1 MNTTLIPL
9 LSWAFHLG
17 DLTLLNVQKE
27 NTEFPFEEIVLP
39 HDWSAKEPLSEN
51 YSSGTGYAKGGIG
64 WYKKTFQYQPSFEHQ
79 EIFIH
84 FEGVYKNS
92 QVYLNGI
99 HLGTYPNGFLPFS
112 YCITPY
118 LNRHEDNI
126 ICVKVDHEDTADSR
140 WYTGS
145 GMTRLAYLEIK
156 DPVHLTKYGFSHK
169 ILNLNQEEAI
179 LYFSSEVKNTMKK
192 EAHGELIHEIYDENG
207 DKVLQVSKAFKLNAS
222 SEDTLVIEANLNQP
236 KLWDLDKP
244 HLYTV
249 KSSLWHSGDDY
260 PSLQNTTRIGIQRSR
275 FDADTGFYLNGN
287 PIKLQGVC
295 LHEDGGT
302 LGNAMYKEIWK
313 IRLLRLKEAGVNAL
327 RMSHNPHMN
336 ELYDLSDELGF
347 LVIEE
352 AFDEWEGPKNK
363 WYKGHNV
370 YPPKHG
376 GSHEYF
382 DQWHEH
388 DLKTMVLR
396 GRHHPS
402 IILWS
407 LGNEVDYP
415 NDPYCHPLFETMI
428 GNNDKNKP
436 KEEMMYN
443 PEKPNAER
451 LVPLAKKL
459 TQIVKQLDQTRPVT
473 FASAFPELS
482 SRLGLFEVFDVMG
495 YNYKE
500 HLFKEDHHRFKNL
513 CLLDSENGHELS
525 KWQIVENSPHIA
537 GQFIWTGIDYLGESR
552 PSWPNHGSSSGLLKT
567 SGEKKAEYYH
577 RASLWSTDPLL
588 RLFTANLGSAPED
601 FTSFRETYAYKE
613 GDDIEI
619 RCFTNVDPITLK
631 INGKILGTFNR
642 SEGGYISL
650 VIPFEPGILEAFSEK
665 TDITLSH
672 HLHTPSHV
680 IKLKAEILDRSEDLL
695 QVRIEATDEKGIP
708 VLDSSS
714 EIKCLVTGG
723 TLLALDN
730 GNLSDTTLFSS
741 STRKLH
747 QGHLVAYIRVFG
759 ADQKIEVQ
767 FESEDLEG
775 VTLCL

>member
-1 MNTTLIPL
+1 MNTKIIPL
-9 LSWAFHLG
+9 QKWGFHLG
-17 DLTLLNVQKE
+17 DLTLDDVQKD

-64 WYKKTFQYQPSFEHQ
+64 WYKKTFQYEPSFEHK
-79 EIFIH
+79 EVFIH

-99 HLGTYPNGFLPFS
+99 HLGTYPNGYLPFS

-118 LNRHEDNI
+118 LHMHEDNL

-156 DPVHLTKYGFSHK
+156 DPVHLKKYGFSHK
-169 ILNLNQEEAI
+169 ILKLNPEEA
-179 LYFSSEVKNTMKK
+179 LLNFSSEVKNSTNNT
-192 EAHGELIHEIYDENG
+192 AHGDLIHEIYDEDGN
-207 DKVLQVSKAFKLNAS
+207 KVLQVSKTFNLKEN
-222 SEDTLVIEANLNQP
+222 SEAILDIEANLLHP
-236 KLWDLDKP
+236 KLWNLDMP
-244 HLYTV
+244 YLYTV
-249 KSSLWHSGDDY
+249 KTLLWQSGDTS
-260 PSLQNTTRIGIQRSR
+260 PSLQNTTRIGIQRFR
-275 FDADTGFYLNGN
+275 FDADKGFYLNGES
-287 PIKLQGVC
+287 IKLKGVC

-313 IRLLRLKEAGVNAL
+313 KRLLLLKEAGVNAL
-327 RMSHNPHMN
+327 RMSHNPHME
-336 ELYDLSDELGF
+336 ELYDLTDELGF

-363 WYKGHNV
+363 WHKGHNV

-382 DQWHEH
+382 EEWHEH

-396 GRHHPS
+396 GRNHPS

-451 LVPLAKKL
+451 LVPLARKL

-482 SRLGLFEVFDVMG
+482 AKLGLFEVFDVMG

-500 HLFKEDHHRFKNL
+500 HLFEEDHKQFKNL
-513 CLLDSENGHELS
+513 CLIDSENGHGLS
-525 KWQIVENSPHIA
+525 KWQVVENSPYIA

-552 PSWPNHGSSSGLLKT
+552 PSWPNHGSNSGLLKT

-577 RASLWSTDPLL
+577 RASLWSKQPVL
-588 RLFTANLGSAPED
+588 RMFTAKPGSATED
-601 FTSFRETYAYKE
+601 FASFRESYAYNE
-613 GDDIEI
+613 GDSIEI
-619 RCFTNVDPITLK
+619 RCLTNADPITLK
-631 INGKILGTFNR
+631 INEKNLGTFKR

-650 VIPFEPGILEAFSEK
+650 VIPYEPGILEAFSEREDTK
-665 TDITLSH
+665 LSH
-672 HLHTPSHV
+672 ILHTPSHAT
-680 IKLKAEILDRSEDLL
+680 KLKAEILDHSADLL
-695 QVRIEATDEKGIP
+695 QVRIQAIDEKEIP

-714 EIKCLVTGG
+714 EIKCLVSGG

-730 GNLSDTTLFSS
+730 GDLSDTTLFSS
-741 STRKLH
+741 SIKKLS
-747 QGHLVAYIRVFG
+747 QGHLVAYIRILD
-759 ADQKIEVQ
+759 ADKKITVQ
-767 FESEDLEG
+767 FESVDLEG

>member
-1 MNTTLIPL
+1 MSTKIIPL
-9 LSWAFHLG
+9 QRWVFHLG
-17 DLTLLNVQKE
+17 DLPLEEVQKDSA
-27 NTEFPFEEIVLP
+27 EFPFEEILLP

-51 YSSGTGYAKGGIG
+51 YSSGTGYAKGGTG
-64 WYKKTFQYQPSFEHQ
+64 WYKRAFSYEPSFEHQ
-79 EIFIH
+79 EVYLQ

-118 LNRHEDNI
+118 LKRQGDNL
-126 ICVKVDHEDTADSR
+126 ICVRVDHEDTADSR

-145 GMTRLAYLEIK
+145 GMTRLAYLELK
-156 DPVHLTKYGFSHK
+156 DPVHLKKYGFSHE
-169 ILNLNQEEAI
+169 ILTLNPDEAH
-179 LYFSSEVKNTMKK
+179 LKFSSAVKNTLS
-192 EAHGELIHEIYDENG
+192 EAAHGELIHELYDESG
-207 DKVLQVSKAFKLNAS
+207 TMALQVSKAFSLEEN
-222 SEDTLVIEANLNQP
+222 SEAVLETEAALLQP
-236 KLWDLDKP
+236 KLWNLDAP

-249 KSSLWHSGDDY
+249 KTFLRQRGDEA
-260 PSLQNTTRIGIQRSR
+260 PRLQDTTRIGIQRFR
-275 FDADTGFYLNGN
+275 FDADTGFTLNEKS
-287 PIKLQGVC
+287 IKLKGVC

-302 LGNAMYKEIWK
+302 LGNAMYQEIWK
-313 IRLLRLKEAGVNAL
+313 RRLLLLKEAGVNAL

-363 WYKGHNV
+363 WHKGHNV

-382 DQWHEH
+382 EEWHEH
-388 DLKTMVLR
+388 DLETMVLR
-396 GRHHPS
+396 GRNHPS

-415 NDPYCHPLFETMI
+415 NDPYCHPLFETMT

-451 LVPLAKKL
+451 LVPLARKL
-459 TQIVKQLDQTRPVT
+459 CQIVKKLDHTRPVT

-482 SRLGLFEVFDVMG
+482 AELGLFEVFDVMG

-500 HLFKEDHHRFKNL
+500 HLFADDHQRFKTL
-513 CLLDSENGHELS
+513 CLLDSENGHELK
-525 KWQIVENSPHIA
+525 KWQIVENSPYIA

-577 RASLWSTDPLL
+577 RASLWSTEPVL
-588 RLFTANLGSAPED
+588 RLFTAKPGSAPED
-601 FTSFRETYAYKE
+601 FTSFRETYAYTE
-613 GDDIEI
+613 GDSLEI
-619 RCFTNVDPITLK
+619 RCFTNVDPITVKLNEK
-631 INGKILGTFNR
+631 NLGTFKRND
-642 SEGGYISL
+642 SGYIRL
-650 VIPFEPGILEAFSEK
+650 VIPFESGILEAFSEK
-665 TDITLSH
+665 GDISLSH
-672 HLHTPSHV
+672 LLRTPSPATR
-680 IKLKAEILDRSEDLL
+680 LKAEILDHSAELL
-695 QVRIEATDEKGIP
+695 QVRLEATDEQGLP
-708 VLDSSS
+708 VLDASS
-714 EIKCLVTGG
+714 EIKCRVTGG

-741 STRKLH
+741 SVRSLH
-747 QGHLVAYIRVFG
+747 EGHLVAYVRVLD
-759 ADQKIEVQ
+759 ADQHLTVQ
-767 FESEDLEG
+767 FESKDLEG

>member
-1 MNTTLIPL
+1 MNTKTIPL
-9 LSWAFHLG
+9 EKWAFHLG
-17 DLTLLNVQKE
+17 DLTLDEVQKD
-27 NTEFPFEEIVLP
+27 NTEFPFEEIILP

-64 WYKKTFQYQPSFEHQ
+64 WYKKTFPYEPSFEHK
-79 EIFIH
+79 EVFIH

-92 QVYLNGI
+92 EVYLNGI

-112 YCITPY
+112 YRITPY
-118 LNRHEDNI
+118 LYLHEDNL
-126 ICVKVDHEDTADSR
+126 ICVRVDHEDTADSR

-145 GMTRLAYLEIK
+145 GMTRLAYLERK
-156 DPVHLTKYGFSHK
+156 DLVHLKKYGFSHE
-169 ILNLNQEEAI
+169 ILKLTPDEALLN
-179 LYFSSEVKNTMKK
+179 FSSAVKNTMSR
-192 EAHGELIHEIYDENG
+192 AAQGDLLHEIYDENG
-207 DKVLQVSKAFKLNAS
+207 TQVLQVSKVFNLKED
-222 SEDTLVIEANLNQP
+222 SEAILDIEVALLQP
-236 KLWDLDKP
+236 KLWDLDTP

-249 KSSLWHSGDDY
+249 KTLLLLSGETS
-260 PSLQNTTRIGIQRSR
+260 PSLQDTTRIGLQRSR
-275 FDADTGFYLNGN
+275 FDAATGFYLNEK
-287 PIKLQGVC
+287 PMKLKGVC

-313 IRLLRLKEAGVNAL
+313 KRLLLLKEAGVNAL

-363 WYKGHNV
+363 WHKGHNV

-382 DQWHEH
+382 EEWHEH

-396 GRHHPS
+396 GRNHPS

-415 NDPYCHPLFETMI
+415 NDPYCHPLFETMT

-436 KEEMMYN
+436 KEEMIYN

-451 LVPLAKKL
+451 LVPLARKL
-459 TQIVKQLDQTRPVT
+459 TQIVKHLDPTRPVT

-500 HLFKEDHHRFKNL
+500 HLFQEDHQQFKNL
-513 CLLDSENGHELS
+513 CFIDSENGHELT
-525 KWQIVENSPHIA
+525 KWQIVESSPYIA

-552 PSWPNHGSSSGLLKT
+552 PSWPNHGSSSGLLTT

-577 RASLWSTDPLL
+577 RASLWSTQPVL
-588 RLFTANLGSAPED
+588 RLFTANFGSATED
-601 FTSFRETYAYKE
+601 FASFRETYAYNE
-613 GDDIEI
+613 GDAIEI
-619 RCFTNVDPITLK
+619 RCLTNADPVTVK
-631 INGKILGTFNR
+631 INERDLGTFNR

-650 VIPFEPGILEAFSEK
+650 VIPFEPGILHAFSERE
-665 TDITLSH
+665 DISLSH
-672 HLHTPSHV
+672 LLHTPSQST
-680 IKLKAEILDRSEDLL
+680 KLKAEVLDHSENLL
-695 QVRIEATDEKGIP
+695 QVRIQATDEKEIP
-708 VLDSSS
+708 VLDSRS
-714 EIKCLVTGG
+714 EIKCMVTGG

-741 STRKLH
+741 SVRKLH
-747 QGHLVAYIRVFG
+747 QGHLVAYIRLFNT
-759 ADQKIEVQ
+759 DQNVTVQ
-767 FESEDLEG
+767 FESQDLEG